1 MGSFF
6 TEKEASNAYHEALQD
21 IEKGEIPKRKSR
33 IFTSEFNIK
42 LRRGK
47 LGITLVQ
54 LSKLSGVSYP
64 TISFIE
70 NGKIKPHA
78 KTLVKLDEC
87 LSRLEEECRLGGHPN
102 DLTN

>member
-1 MGSFF
+1 M
-6 TEKEASNAYHEALQD
+6 
-21 IEKGEIPKRKSR
+21 
-33 IFTSEFNIK
+33 EFNIK

-70 NGKIKPHA
+70 NGKINPHV
-78 KTLVKLDEC
+78 KTLVKLDKC
-87 LSRLEEECRLGGHPN
+87 LSKLEEECRLDVYPN
-102 DLTN
+102 DLTNEI